1 MEEFLLRLP
10 ARAMAN
16 ALSRDDLKTITLLNS
31 QLRKAYGD
39 EYFQKLRVSG
49 SQCQVAD
56 RLGKFLD
63 QEEHPETFVPK
74 TKIRFLEIH
83 VIAVRVL
90 DPRTARDHRG
100 NFQDTGCIE
109 RIAQALKELKN
120 LVGISIE
127 FDCQVDNIRQDPL
140 SDLVRLL
147 NGLHKRKE
155 LLLTLLKI
163 CGPSKARC
171 IDFDHHPGVSN
182 FLFSVSQTQKQ
193 IPALC
198 IGSESDRFV
207 DDHFIPRLEVFD
219 ITRFGF
225 RHLQQLAIIMRTT
238 DHLTAQSG
246 RPSIQQGLYH
256 LDHALRTVAS
266 MVEYNLRHLR
276 LFAFSI
282 SSGFGRRVIYRYEEH
297 ENINDIF
304 PSSYGTIQVSFA
316 KSMVTD
322 MMRLLPQLDEMCI
335 LPNGEH
341 FYRGKRMLG
350 DGPINVEDHLYL
362 AFPPGMFPLS
372 LEHQLII
379 KRGDR
384 RLCPL
389 AGDEDDVPVDPGSDF
404 EYYFNDSDSGDDSD
418 SGSS

>member
-120 LVGISIE
+120 LVVE
-127 FDCQVDNIRQDPL
+127 T
-140 SDLVRLL
+140 DLRDVRIIQSSAYS
-147 NGLHKRKE
+147 GLHKRKE

-238 DHLTAQSG
+238 DHLTAPSG